1 MSALKG
7 KHILLAVSGGIAA
20 YKIPFLVRLLR
31 TENMD
36 VRVVITNSAQ
46 QFVSPLTLAS
56 LSGNPVE
63 HDLVLKDSG
72 NISWNS
78 HVDLAGWADVI
89 VVAPATSNT
98 IGKYVNGICDNL
110 LLATILSSKCKV
122 FWAPAMD
129 LDMFDNPAN
138 QMNLEKLRA
147 FGHIVFPSPSGY
159 LASGLTGPGRMVE
172 LDLIVL
178 RIRSHFLKRKY
189 WQNKNV
195 VITSGPTRELI
206 DPVRFISNGST
217 GRTGLELV
225 KVLSDYG
232 AMVTWIHGPSRY
244 HQSGLDGVTYRPVTS
259 AMEMRDEA
267 MAIWPKSHIFIGAAA
282 VSDYRP
288 KNVAKEKIKKE
299 NAAMESIKFELNP
312 DILTEIGRNRLEGQ
326 YVLGFALETENGLK
340 NARSKLTSKSAD
352 AIVLN
357 FTDTNNATMDSENNT
372 VSIITSKNIDS
383 WPIQSKKSIASNLVY
398 WMEHNWKI

>member
-31 TENMD
+31 TEDMD

-189 WQNKNV
+189 
-195 VITSGPTRELI
+195 
-206 DPVRFISNGST
+206 
-217 GRTGLELV
+217 
-225 KVLSDYG
+225 
-232 AMVTWIHGPSRY
+232 
-244 HQSGLDGVTYRPVTS
+244 
-259 AMEMRDEA
+259 
-267 MAIWPKSHIFIGAAA
+267 
-282 VSDYRP
+282 
-288 KNVAKEKIKKE
+288 
-299 NAAMESIKFELNP
+299 
-312 DILTEIGRNRLEGQ
+312 
-326 YVLGFALETENGLK
+326 
-340 NARSKLTSKSAD
+340 
-352 AIVLN
+352 
-357 FTDTNNATMDSENNT
+357 
-372 VSIITSKNIDS
+372 
-383 WPIQSKKSIASNLVY
+383 
-398 WMEHNWKI
+398 